1 MGAWFVI
8 AASAAI
14 GVHLLAGLIGLEAD
28 VGDRASRGGATL
40 FEIYTIQAE
49 PRPQSL
55 DDLSPWFVFL
65 NVFTFI
71 PVFGLATLGVR
82 RLTRSLRITQATIAD
97 AVLSAVVTALLWGQL
112 IWDWINW
119 VFD

>member
-82 RLTRSLRITQATIAD
+82 RLTRSRRITQAMIAA